1 MNIKRIIKEEIDK
14 KIPYEYYINKILDEV
29 EEYIDIDK
37 LKKKEYLFKVVDG
50 VYKSLITLPPFTGSF
65 NEKYFYRVNDEK
77 EMHLL
82 ILNILIDRFNIEKSL
97 NESDEL
103 EWIKDVKS
111 NQDIAQEIAD
121 KTDIKDNEIDTPFTT
136 KKIPNVFS
144 LYNEPSDS
152 PLFSTYRY
160 FHDYCE
166 KHHGLND
173 ITITHDIW
181 KRYKKMVM
189 DKINDHSNLNENE
202 SDELELNTYEKN
214 ISYIRSMKTYE
225 YIKNNIDMFDRVYSN
240 TEYIEKTGERLTW
253 RPTGED
259 LSINNL
265 WMKKTIDRLQFLFMD
280 DDSNKRF
287 NEELIEYYD
296 KVDYDSSLG
305 HLKDR
310 EDEIK
315 IGVLVYSIIRDIVG

>member
-1 MNIKRIIKEEIDK
+1 MNIKRIIKEELDK

-136 KKIPNVFS
+136 KKYPMSFLCIMNHPILPFF
-144 LYNEPSDS
+144 LPI
-152 PLFSTYRY
+152 
-160 FHDYCE
+160 
-166 KHHGLND
+166 D
-173 ITITHDIW
+173 ISMTIV
-181 KRYKKMVM
+181 R
-189 DKINDHSNLNENE
+189 
-202 SDELELNTYEKN
+202 N
-214 ISYIRSMKTYE
+214 IT
-225 YIKNNIDMFDRVYSN
+225 D
-240 TEYIEKTGERLTW
+240 
-253 RPTGED
+253 
-259 LSINNL
+259 
-265 WMKKTIDRLQFLFMD
+265 
-280 DDSNKRF
+280 
-287 NEELIEYYD
+287 
-296 KVDYDSSLG
+296 
-305 HLKDR
+305 
-310 EDEIK
+310 
-315 IGVLVYSIIRDIVG
+315 